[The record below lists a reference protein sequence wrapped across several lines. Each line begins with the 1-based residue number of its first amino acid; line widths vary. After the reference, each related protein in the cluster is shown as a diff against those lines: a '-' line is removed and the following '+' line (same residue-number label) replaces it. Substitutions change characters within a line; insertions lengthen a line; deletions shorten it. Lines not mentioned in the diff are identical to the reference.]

1 MTDRSG
7 GATALLG
14 MEGFVVLAQTEVDD
28 ELWLLIETGQRPVGC
43 QACGV
48 RAIGHGRCTVQIRD
62 LPIGDRAVRL
72 IWKRRRW
79 RCCDPDCETK
89 TFVEQ
94 SSLVEAGPLTR
105 RAAMEICRLVGE
117 EGRSVASVARSFGI
131 GWHTAWAA
139 VERHGRPKVD
149 DPRRL
154 HRVRALGID
163 EHKMLAAGPTHH
175 TIYATQL
182 VDIDRPRLLDV
193 VKNRSAASVST
204 WLSSRTRYFRDH
216 IEVAAIDPHAG
227 YFNALSTSLP
237 KATVTVDV
245 FHAVKLANSALDDV
259 RRRVQ
264 RETLG
269 HRGRAEDPLY
279 GVRRL
284 LTRGYERLSDR
295 QRARLDE
302 ALRIGDPFDEVGG
315 ALAVKEQLRTVYT
328 APTTT
333 AAKRELAI
341 FYQLAKMAGTPE
353 VLRLS
358 RTIKRWEPQV
368 LSYFTTRRTN
378 ARSEAMNLT
387 TEKLRR
393 IAHGMRNFDHYR
405 LRLLLHSGVEWHTRP
420 TARIRGRHPHRVA

>member
-14 MEGFVVLAQTEVDD
+14 MEDFVVLAQTEADD
-28 ELWLLIETGQRPVGC
+28 ELWLLVETEDRPVGC
-43 QACGV
+43 PDCGV
-48 RAIGHGRCTVQIRD
+48 RATGHGRRTLEVRD
-62 LPIGDRAVRL
+62 LPMGGRAVRL
-72 IWKRRRW
+72 VWKRRRW
-79 RCCDPDCETK
+79 QCLDADCETN
-89 TFVEQ
+89 TFLEE
-94 SSLVEAGPLTR
+94 SPLVEPGPLTE
-105 RAAMEICRLVGE
+105 RAAAEVCRLVGE

-154 HRVRALGID
+154 HGVRALGVD

-175 TIYATQL
+175 TIYATQF
-182 VDIDRPRLLDV
+182 VNIDRHRLLEV

-204 WLSSRTRYFRDH
+204 WLAGRTRYFRDH
-216 IEVAAIDPHAG
+216 VEVAAIDPHAG
-227 YFNALSTSLP
+227 YFKALSASLP
-237 KATVTVDV
+237 KATVTIDV
-245 FHAVKLANSALDDV
+245 FHAVKLANTAVDEV

-269 HRGRAEDPLY
+269 HRGRGEDPLY
-279 GVRRL
+279 GIRRL

-295 QRARLDE
+295 QRARLIE
-302 ALRIGDPFDEVGG
+302 ALRVGDPYDEVGG
-315 ALAVKEQLRTVYT
+315 ALAVKEQLRSVYSAT
-328 APTTT
+328 ALTG
-333 AAKRELAI
+333 ARRELAI
-341 FYQLAKMAGTPE
+341 FYRLAKTTGTLE
-353 VLRLS
+353 VLRLA

-368 LSYFTTRRTN
+368 LSYFTTKRTN

-393 IAHGMRNFDHYR
+393 VAHGMRNFDHYR

-420 TARIRGRHPHRVA
+420 TARIRGRHPQAVA